1 VILLLQNSVLLLCL
15 AVTDLAETFARRS
28 IERSTAERRATYV
41 EEIRQ
46 LVEATYRVIEKS
58 GSFDPPLRDI
68 LKASGLSTQAFYKH
82 FRSKD
87 ELLLVLLDDGRR
99 QLLSYLE
106 HRMSK
111 ATTPAGRVRAWVEGV
126 LAQAANVQ
134 AAKRT
139 KPFVVN
145 QDRLA
150 DQFPTEQQ
158 ASFDLLLELLVEA
171 LGGRPHVGRARR
183 DAEAIYHAAFGAL
196 RAHLIYGT
204 RPGQPEVDHLV
215 QFCLSG
221 AGKTKRA
228 RG

>member
-1 VILLLQNSVLLLCL
+1 MILLLQNSVLLLWL
-15 AVTDLAETFARRS
+15 AVADLAETFARRS

-46 LVEATYRVIEKS
+46 LVDATYRVIEKT

-99 QLLSYLE
+99 QLLSYLQ
-106 HRMSK
+106 HRMDKSS
-111 ATTPAGRVRAWVEGV
+111 TGEGRVRAWIEGV
-126 LAQAANVQ
+126 LAQAADPR

-150 DQFPTEQQ
+150 DQFPAEQQ
-158 ASFDLLLELLVEA
+158 ASFDLLLELLIEA
-171 LGGRPHVGRARR
+171 LGDRPQAARARRSTRR
-183 DAEAIYHAAFGAL
+183 DAEAIYYAAFGAL
-196 RAHLIYGT
+196 RAHLIRGS
-204 RPGQPEVDHLV
+204 RPGSVEIDHLV
-215 QFCLSG
+215 QFCLNG
-221 AGKTKRA
+221 ARA
-228 RG
+228 